1 MLKIAYVTLL
11 IAIVTSVSTGWWLS
25 VPRRLPGL
33 PGWRR
38 GLLFVGLTGNTA
50 LLTGLL
56 AVVFQVAVMSEGVN
70 MRNYRILF
78 PVGLASVVL
87 GVFGK
92 RLPRVLVVGNGLV
105 LTFLWLQ
112 LAASS
117 L

>member
-1 MLKIAYVTLL
+1 M
-11 IAIVTSVSTGWWLS
+11 
-25 VPRRLPGL
+25 
-33 PGWRR
+33 
-38 GLLFVGLTGNTA
+38 FVGLTGNTI

-56 AVVFQVAVMSEGVN
+56 AVVFQVVVMSKGVDI
-70 MRNYRILF
+70 RNYRILF

-87 GVFGK
+87 GIFGK
-92 RLPRVLVVGNGLV
+92 RLPRFLVVVNGLV